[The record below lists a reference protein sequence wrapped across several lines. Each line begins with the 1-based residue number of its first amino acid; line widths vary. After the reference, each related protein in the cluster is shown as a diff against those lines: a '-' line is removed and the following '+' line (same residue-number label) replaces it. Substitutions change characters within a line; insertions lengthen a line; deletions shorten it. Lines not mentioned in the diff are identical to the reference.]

1 MKSNLLIIVLIAKI
15 LADNLWGLSPESIAD
30 NVYYVSQ
37 SAWFLLTTISIAFIT
52 DAYVKICAWYMVI
65 YAIVDF
71 TNEVLI
77 LLDMVSIKHLDTL
90 RFIVS
95 ITISIVMVYEIL
107 RHNKK

>member
-15 LADNLWGLSPESIAD
+15 LADNLLGLSPESIAD

-52 DAYVKICAWYMVI
+52 DAYVKLCAWYMVI
-65 YAIVDF
+65 CAIVDF

-77 LLDMVSIKHLDTL
+77 LLDMVSIKHLDTF

-95 ITISIVMVYEIL
+95 IIISIVMVYEIL